1 MEINAGGRDFWTKGL
16 SYGIINRSMADVSI
30 NLVVL
35 EMFKRYVYFKL
46 FQIKGW
52 DVQNSI

>member
-46 FQIKGW
+46 FQIKG
-52 DVQNSI
+52 